1 MKIVKTNG
9 LKVEI
14 LNLDYNIIKE
24 EMKICERKGKTE
36 NYNSYSKLLKNLE
49 ENSSAEV
56 IENEI
61 NKIIDFNKEKIK
73 DLKIEIK
80 RLEKEISLLSHFSER
95 ENDEEIIPT
104 IINIL

>member
-36 NYNSYSKLLKNLE
+36 NYNSYSK
-49 ENSSAEV
+49 
-56 IENEI
+56 IY
-61 NKIIDFNKEKIK
+61 
-73 DLKIEIK
+73 
-80 RLEKEISLLSHFSER
+80 
-95 ENDEEIIPT
+95 
-104 IINIL
+104 